1 MKIDSVDFFYL
12 ALPEI
17 QNIGDGS
24 QDSLLV
30 RITADGHV
38 GWGESETAPLVS
50 IANWCHPMSHSAC
63 KPMRDTVL
71 GQTLDDPADIDRI
84 TVAVQADGLDT
95 AQTDHTF
102 AGVEIAMWDL
112 LGRKLEEPAYRLL
125 GYDRAYPKTPYASML
140 FGDTPQE
147 TLEGG
152 KRARAEGYRAAKFGW
167 GPYGR
172 GTVEEDRDHVF
183 AAREG
188 LGTEGI
194 LLVDAGTVWVDDV
207 AMAEPRLA
215 ALQETDATWLEEP
228 FIGQALTAY
237 RDIAAISGSVKLA
250 GGEGAKSFYE
260 AQHLIDYGNI
270 GFVQIDTGRI
280 GGLAPSKQVAD
291 YAVAKGITF
300 VNHTFTTQIALSA
313 SLQPFAGL
321 EHHTLCEF
329 PVQSSE
335 MAVAL
340 TGGATVPRDAN
351 GDVLVPEA
359 PGIGM
364 EPDLT
369 AVKPYLQDVKI
380 RVNDEEIYRSSTIN

>member
-30 RITADGHV
+30 RVTADGHI
-38 GWGESETAPLVS
+38 GWGECEAAPLVS

-63 KPMRDTVL
+63 KPMRDTVI
-71 GQTLDDPADIDRI
+71 GQTLDDPSDIDRI

-95 AQTDHTF
+95 AQCDHTF
-102 AGVEIAMWDL
+102 SGVEIAMWDL

-125 GYDRAYPKTPYASML
+125 GYKRAYPKTPYASML
-140 FGDTPQE
+140 FGESPQE

-152 KRARAEGYRAAKFGW
+152 KRARADGFRAAKFGW

-188 LGTEGI
+188 LGDEGI
-194 LLVDAGTVWVDDV
+194 LLIDAGTVWVDDV
-207 AMAEPRLA
+207 SLAEPRLP
-215 ALQETDATWLEEP
+215 ALQEANATWLEEP
-228 FIGQALTAY
+228 FVGQALNAY
-237 RDIAAISGSVKLA
+237 RAIATMSGSVKLA
-250 GGEGAKSFYE
+250 GGEGAKNFFE
-260 AQHLIDYGNI
+260 AQHLIDYGDI

-291 YAVAKGITF
+291 YAVQKGITF

-321 EHHTLCEF
+321 EDHTICEF
-329 PVQSSE
+329 PVQASE
-335 MAVAL
+335 MAMAL
-340 TGGATVPRDAN
+340 TGGQTVPRNDN
-351 GDVLVPEA
+351 GEVLIPEA

-364 EPDLT
+364 EPDLE
-369 AVKPYLQDVKI
+369 AVKSYLQDVEI
-380 RVNDEEIYRSSTIN
+380 RVNDIELYHSPETS